1 MTNPNQD
8 LGPHSIIIIYL
19 DKKENK
25 IKKKNYIYIHMHT
38 HISCVLDIETGFNQV
53 STVVVGLVTLQHVT
67 VKRFSYFTLAISSS
81 ALSK

>member
-1 MTNPNQD
+1 
-8 LGPHSIIIIYL
+8 
-19 DKKENK
+19 
-25 IKKKNYIYIHMHT
+25 MHT
-38 HISCVLDIETGFNQV
+38 HISFCLVLDIETGFNQV